1 MKNLS
6 WGLMMCVVALLAA
19 CQENEKV
26 QSDFTGNEATY
37 PLLSGSEYNIDGTV
51 TFKERNDGS
60 TTIIVA
66 LSGTEGN
73 LEHPVHL
80 HLGNIASP
88 NAEVYALLNPV
99 LGKTGISET
108 ILKTTAD
115 ETTLT
120 YNQLKSL
127 YASVKIHLSSTGAEK
142 DIILAGGNIG
152 AASLDDTSTG
162 RYGIGVCKS
171 E

>member
-6 WGLMMCVVALLAA
+6 WGLAISAALMLAA

-37 PLLSGSEYNIDGTV
+37 PLLPGSEYNVDGTV

-80 HLGNIASP
+80 HLGNISTPDA
-88 NAEVYALLNPV
+88 ALYAQLNPV
-99 LGKTGISET
+99 LGKTGLSET
-108 ILKTTAD
+108 ILKTKAD
-115 ETTLT
+115 ETAIT
-120 YNQLKSL
+120 YDQLKSL
-127 YASVKIHLSSTGAEK
+127 YASVKIHLSSAGPEK

-152 AASLDDTSTG
+152 AASSDDTSSG